1 MKACNDNIGPLNIL
15 VQLRSAAPQCNLTP
29 ALPPSHPP
37 QVNNAARFHFG
48 PLEKAPADAWQ
59 RLWSTNVVGYAM
71 HIREALPHFRKHGKG
86 AVVNMASVS
95 SFVVRAWRGRNRR
108 KKKI

>member
-1 MKACNDNIGPLNIL
+1 MSWSGC
-15 VQLRSAAPQCNLTP
+15 SASTCFRIATLISLKKSFPTL
-29 ALPPSHPP
+29 L

-71 HIREALPHFRKHGKG
+71 LIREALPHFRKHGKG
-86 AVVNMASVS
+86 SVVNMASVS
-95 SFVVRAWRGRNRR
+95 SFVVSGDGKDAAVS
-108 KKKI
+108 